1 MLALTGIALLFLSGV
16 LFQWTLRHGKY
27 RRYPFEQFALVGASA
42 AIGFATV
49 LTRPNVVHWVLF
61 LVELVTLAGLTWY
74 ISIGARFS
82 RGETSL
88 KLGEPFPSFTLQDS
102 RGGTFDSKSLQGL
115 DGKTAL
121 YLFYRGPW

>member
-1 MLALTGIALLFLSGV
+1 MLAFVGITLLALSVF

-49 LTRPNVVHWVLF
+49 LTRPSVVHWILF
-61 LVELVTLAGLTWY
+61 IVELAALAALTWY

-82 RGETSL
+82 RGAISV
-88 KLGEPFPSFTLQDS
+88 KVGESFPSFTLPDS
-102 RGGTFDSKSLQGL
+102 RGGTFDSDSLAGP

>member
-1 MLALTGIALLFLSGV
+1 MLAFVGIAILVVSVF
-16 LFQWTLRHGKY
+16 LFQWTLRRGKY

-49 LTRPNVVHWVLF
+49 LTRLNVVHWVLF

-74 ISIGARFS
+74 MSIGARFS

>member
-16 LFQWTLRHGKY
+16 LFQWTLRRARY

-49 LTRPNVVHWVLF
+49 LTRPNLVYWILF
-61 LVELVTLAGLTWY
+61 VIELVVLTALTWY
-74 ISIGARFS
+74 FSMGARFS
-82 RGETSL
+82 RGETNL
-88 KLGEPFPSFTLQDS
+88 KLGEPFPSFALEDS